1 VSAAGPTQ
9 EPRLKSQRF
18 RIEREGDWRRL
29 EALLSRVE
37 RGRLRGLTDDELLEI
52 PVLYRACLSSVS
64 VARATSLDA
73 NLIAYLESLATRA
86 YFFVYGARARPGE
99 RLRQFFR
106 HDWPAAVQALW
117 RETLIATLILG
128 VAAVIGYALVVA
140 DPDWYG
146 SIMGGMGQGRDPTA
160 STTFLRKVLYDDHG
174 GEGLAT
180 FAVSLFTHNAQV
192 SILAFALGFAFC
204 LPTALLAAQ
213 NGLTLGA
220 LMALYVSRGL
230 GLQLGGWLVIHGAT
244 ELFASLLGA
253 AAGFRIGW
261 AVLFPG
267 SRSRLD
273 AARAAVQVAG
283 AAMAGVVV
291 MLIFA
296 GLLEG
301 VGRQLIQA
309 DMARYAIGAAMLT
322 LWLAYFYLPRR
333 SAGRL

>member
-1 VSAAGPTQ
+1 VR
-9 EPRLKSQRF
+9 EPQLKSHRF
-18 RIEREGDWRRL
+18 RVEREADWRRL
-29 EALLSRVE
+29 EGLLTRVE
-37 RGRLRGLTDDELLEI
+37 GGRLRGLADDELLEI
-52 PVLYRACLSSVS
+52 PVLYRACLSSLS

-73 NLIAYLESLATRA
+73 NLIAYLEGLATRA
-86 YFFVYGARARPGE
+86 YFFVYGTRTSLIE
-99 RLRQFFR
+99 RVRQFFR
-106 HDWPAAVQALW
+106 EDWPAAAQALW
-117 RETLIATLILG
+117 RETLVATIILLAAAG
-128 VAAVIGYALVVA
+128 VGYALVAA
-140 DPDWYG
+140 DPDWFG

-160 STTFLRKVLYDDHG
+160 STAFLRKVLYDDHG

-180 FAVSLFTHNAQV
+180 FAVFLFTHNAQV

-220 LMALYVSRGL
+220 LMALYASRGL
-230 GLQLGGWLVIHGAT
+230 GVQLGGWLVIHGAT

-261 AVLFPG
+261 AVLFPKD
-267 SRSRLD
+267 RSRLD
-273 AARAAVQVAG
+273 AAREATRVAG

-301 VGRQLIQA
+301 IGRQLIQVDA
-309 DMARYAIGAAMLT
+309 ARYAIGTGMLI
-322 LWLAYFYLPRR
+322 LWLVYFYMPRR
-333 SAGRL
+333 ARAGA

>member
-1 VSAAGPTQ
+1 MTQ
-9 EPRLKSQRF
+9 TRPAKQPGLKSLRF
-18 RIEREGDWRRL
+18 RSERAADWRRL
-29 EALLSRVE
+29 EDLLSRVE
-37 RGRLRGLTDDELLEI
+37 HGRVRGLTDDELLEI
-52 PVLYRACLSSVS
+52 PVLYRACLSSLS

-73 NLIAYLESLATRA
+73 NLIAYLESLATQA
-86 YFFVYGARARPGE
+86 YFFVYGARTNLRE

-106 HDWPAAVQALW
+106 HDWPVAAKALW
-117 RETLIATLILG
+117 RETLAATIIMAL
-128 VAAVIGYALVVA
+128 AAVVGYWLVRA

-180 FAVSLFTHNAQV
+180 FAVYLFTHNVQV

-230 GLQLGGWLVIHGAT
+230 GFQLGGWLVIHGAT

-273 AARAAVQVAG
+273 AARDAAQIAG

-291 MLIFA
+291 MLMFA

-301 VGRQLIQA
+301 VGRQLIEV
-309 DMARYAIGAAMLT
+309 DLARYAVGATMFT
-322 LWLAYFYLPRR
+322 FWLAYFYLPRGTR
-333 SAGRL
+333 AGR

>member
-1 VSAAGPTQ
+1 MKKPPLDSH
-9 EPRLKSQRF
+9 RF
-18 RIEREGDWRRL
+18 RAEREADWRRL
-29 EALLSRVE
+29 EGLLGRVE
-37 RGRLRGLTDDELLEI
+37 RGRLRGLTDEELLEI
-52 PVLYRACLSSVS
+52 PVLYRACLSSLS

-73 NLIAYLESLATRA
+73 NLIAYLEGLATQA
-86 YFFVYGARARPGE
+86 YFFVYGARTHPVE
-99 RLRQFFR
+99 RLRRFFR
-106 HDWPAAVQALW
+106 HDWPAAAQVLW
-117 RETLIATLILG
+117 RETLIATTILG
-128 VAAVIGYALVVA
+128 VAAVVGYMLVGA

-174 GEGLAT
+174 GHGLAT
-180 FAVSLFTHNAQV
+180 FAVYLFTHNAQV

-220 LMALYVSRGL
+220 LMALYGSRGL
-230 GLQLGGWLVIHGAT
+230 GFQLGGWLFIHGAT

-261 AVLFPG
+261 SVLFPG
-267 SRSRLD
+267 GRSRLD
-273 AARAAVQVAG
+273 AARDAAQVAG

-301 VGRQLIQA
+301 IGRQLIKV
-309 DMARYAIGAAMLT
+309 DVARYAIGATMLT
-322 LWLAYFYLPRR
+322 LWLVYFYLPRR
-333 SAGRL
+333 SPTGR